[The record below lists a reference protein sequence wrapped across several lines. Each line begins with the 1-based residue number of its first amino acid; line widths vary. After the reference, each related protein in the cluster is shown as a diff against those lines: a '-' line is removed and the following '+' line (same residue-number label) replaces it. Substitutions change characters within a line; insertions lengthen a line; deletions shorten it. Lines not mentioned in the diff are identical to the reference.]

1 MNAVLSRSHAA
12 LAPRSPSAPHFDLVV
27 QQALLE
33 LDRIAI
39 RRGVKLTIETDP
51 TEFAAV
57 SLANEKTQAR
67 LMPVLDFRLHEFNA
81 SNFIWLKGEDGDGH
95 VVTTAAIRLLDMQG
109 MNLKQFGESLRLFY
123 GDPLTQASPGEVY
136 IDDCLSAPKIRER
149 STFSGG

>member
-12 LAPRSPSAPHFDLVV
+12 LAPRAPSAAHFDLVV
-27 QQALLE
+27 QQALRE

-81 SNFIWLKGEDGDGH
+81 SNFIWLKGEDCNGR
-95 VVTTAAIRLLDMQG
+95 VVPPAAIRLLDMQG
-109 MNLKQFGESLRLFY
+109 MSFKEFWGRLMLFY
-123 GDPLTQASPGEVY
+123 G
-136 IDDCLSAPKIRER
+136 
-149 STFSGG
+149 